1 MLQSKGIILTIIIA
15 CQLLVV
21 LDASVMVTSIPEIG
35 RSLHMSTV
43 SLTWVQNSYI
53 LAFGGFLLL
62 GARAGDLLGRRRM
75 LGAGIGLFTLTS
87 LLAGLAPTA
96 EVLLVSRAFQGFAAA
111 LATPAALA
119 LLSATFTEEKE
130 RSRAIAMYS
139 AVAGAGGGVG
149 LLLGGFFT
157 DFISWRVG
165 MFINVPIGIVLMY
178 LVWRHVTESET
189 RTGRF
194 DLWGALTSV
203 IGMSGLVYGFVQA
216 AGQGWDSAGT
226 WIWLGI
232 GIASLTAF
240 VLVEKRAVEP
250 IVPLRLFASR
260 QRSGAYVG
268 RFLLV
273 GGNFSLFFFI
283 PQYLQNVLGFGSLEA
298 GLAFLPFTAAQF
310 GMMFVMQSLVRRYG
324 NRILLIV
331 GLLLAVIGTLW
342 MSRTI
347 AEQTAYF
354 PQMFFLMAVM
364 GIGSGLMFQP
374 LTALGLTNVDA
385 RDAGAASGLINVAH
399 QSGASLGLA
408 ILVTVFNTT
417 FHAGQGSGQPFAH
430 AVSHSLLGSAVFQ
443 ATALVTSILLLIPL
457 RAAARRAGR
466 GSIGRQE
473 APRSQN

>member
-1 MLQSKGIILTIIIA
+1 MMQSKGVILTIIIA

-62 GARAGDLLGRRRM
+62 GARAGDLLGRRKM

-96 EVLLVSRAFQGFAAA
+96 EILLVSRAFQGFAAA

-139 AVAGAGGGVG
+139 AVAGAGGGIG

-178 LVWRHVTESET
+178 LVWRYVKQSET

-203 IGMSGLVYGFVQA
+203 IGMTGLVYGFVQA
-216 AGQGWDSAGT
+216 AGQGWGSAETG
-226 WIWLGI
+226 IWLGT
-232 GIASLTAF
+232 GIVSLTAF
-240 VLVEKRAVEP
+240 VLVEKRAIEP

-260 QRSGAYVG
+260 QRSGAYLG

-273 GGNFSLFFFI
+273 SGNFSLFFFI

-298 GLAFLPFTAAQF
+298 GLAFLPFSTAQF
-310 GMMFVMQSLVRRYG
+310 GMMFLMQSLVRRYG
-324 NRILLIV
+324 NRKLLFV
-331 GLLLAVIGTLW
+331 GLLLAVLGTLW

-347 AEQTAYF
+347 AMQTAFF
-354 PQMFFLMAVM
+354 PQMFILMTVM
-364 GIGSGLMFQP
+364 GIGSGLIFQP
-374 LTALGLTNVDA
+374 LTALGLSDVDA
-385 RDAGAASGLINVAH
+385 RDSGAASGLINVAH

-408 ILVTVFNTT
+408 VLITVFNASM
-417 FHAGQGSGQPFAH
+417 HADQLSKVQFAH

-443 ATALVTSILLLIPL
+443 ASALTASLLLFK
-457 RAAARRAGR
+457 AARASDRSPGRISAGR
-466 GSIGRQE
+466 R
-473 APRSQN
+473 

>member
-130 RSRAIAMYS
+130 RSGAIAMYS
-139 AVAGAGGGVG
+139 AVAGAGGGIG

-178 LVWRHVTESET
+178 LVWRYVTESET

-203 IGMSGLVYGFVQA
+203 VGMTGLVYGFVQA
-216 AGQGWDSAGT
+216 AGQGWGSAGT
-226 WIWLGI
+226 WIWLVVGI
-232 GIASLTAF
+232 VSLTAF

-260 QRSGAYVG
+260 QRSGAYLG

-298 GLAFLPFTAAQF
+298 GLAFLPFSAAQF

-324 NRILLIV
+324 NRKLLIV
-331 GLLLAVIGTLW
+331 GLLLAVLGTLW

-347 AEQTAYF
+347 AAQTGYF
-354 PQMFFLMAVM
+354 PQMFFLMAIM

-374 LTALGLTNVDA
+374 LTALGLSNVDA
-385 RDAGAASGLINVAH
+385 RDSGAASGLINVAH

-408 ILVTVFNTT
+408 ILVTVFNMSV
-417 FHAGQGSGQPFAH
+417 HADQPSKVQFAH

-443 ATALVTSILLLIPL
+443 ASALAASLLLLMSVRTWAQKPKRL
-457 RAAARRAGR
+457 SARRR
-466 GSIGRQE
+466 
-473 APRSQN
+473 